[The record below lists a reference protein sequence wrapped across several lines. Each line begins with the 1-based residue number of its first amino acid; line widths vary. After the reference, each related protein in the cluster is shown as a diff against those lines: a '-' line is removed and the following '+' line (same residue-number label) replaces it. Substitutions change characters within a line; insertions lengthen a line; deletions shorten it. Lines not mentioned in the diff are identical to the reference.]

1 MWQYKSQIGLPLD
14 PLFLSLGHATLPYPH
29 QLLKDEA
36 LGGFS
41 APFNLTPFH
50 PYTIF
55 QSFNLWHS
63 SKGVNR
69 QGEVHQ
75 QAILLFKDNLSQAN
89 GYNTILHHQPILV
102 GDFIYSK
109 QSYFT
114 VLAST
119 GQFNA
124 KRKQWQ
130 ITAVLSKPSPSP
142 SIASLPEPRQLTALD
157 YSYYQALLLALNKSF
172 DADSTLADAIL
183 SLADSTKSYLD
194 NIVQYLSSATAGAG
208 TAGTT
213 LIPPITSMSTLWD
226 TAWQS
231 DVKQIQSDNQ
241 ASIDDYQ
248 EAIDEVEEQEP
259 HGFDQGG
266 VYDS

>member
-1 MWQYKSQIGLPLD
+1 M
-14 PLFLSLGHATLPYPH
+14 
-29 QLLKDEA
+29 
-36 LGGFS
+36 
-41 APFNLTPFH
+41 
-50 PYTIF
+50 
-55 QSFNLWHS
+55 
-63 SKGVNR
+63 
-69 QGEVHQ
+69 
-75 QAILLFKDNLSQAN
+75 
-89 GYNTILHHQPILV
+89 
-102 GDFIYSK
+102 
-109 QSYFT
+109 
-114 VLAST
+114 
-119 GQFNA
+119 
-124 KRKQWQ
+124 
-130 ITAVLSKPSPSP
+130 
-142 SIASLPEPRQLTALD
+142 PEPRQLTALD

-266 VYDS
+266 VYDSWHVSIHALASRVT